1 MMRYDFEKYYI
12 LKEVNNILH
21 DTYINIRRINNY
33 KLRNKYLQSL
43 GLFLIIGVPEPI
55 ISNIIGLKLILLSK
69 ILGREILFDA
79 IHANLNKIRLI
90 KSFYNEL
97 QL

>member
-12 LKEVNNILH
+12 LKEVNDILH

-69 ILGREILFDA
+69 ILGRGNLFDA
-79 IHANLNKIRLI
+79 IRDNLNKIRLI

-97 QL
+97 QF

>member
-1 MMRYDFEKYYI
+1 MRYDFEKYYI

-55 ISNIIGLKLILLSK
+55 ISDIIGLKLILLSK

-79 IHANLNKIRLI
+79 IRANLNKIRLI

-97 QL
+97 QF

>member
-1 MMRYDFEKYYI
+1 MRDNFEKYYV
-12 LKEVNNILH
+12 LRDVNNILR
-21 DTYINIRRINNY
+21 DAYINIRRINNY
-33 KLRNKYLQSL
+33 KLRNKYLESL

-69 ILGREILFDA
+69 ILGRGNLFDA
-79 IHANLNKIRLI
+79 IRDNLNKIRLI

-97 QL
+97 

>member
-1 MMRYDFEKYYI
+1 MRYDFEKYYI

-69 ILGREILFDA
+69 IFGRENLFDA
-79 IHANLNKIRLI
+79 IRDNLNKIRLI

-97 QL
+97 QF

>member
-69 ILGREILFDA
+69 IFGRGNLLDA
-79 IHANLNKIRLI
+79 IRDNLNKIRLI

-97 QL
+97 QF